1 MNTIRGLLESGLASR
16 EELNVDEAPA
26 CHRALLRAT
35 EAIRAQLG
43 RGPSVLD
50 LGNDTFNDT
59 FDSFYRAGWDL
70 TTVGLR
76 PRQAVFGTIH
86 CVGDLTDEATWQGL
100 AGPYDLITT
109 RFFFSVT
116 DPVATAP
123 QLASR
128 FGGYETLFNNQDYA
142 SFVRWIFKKVTE
154 RLNDQGAFLLHPGH
168 SYVKRDGRLVLL
180 RGAYSFVD
188 VGTQSV

>member
-1 MNTIRGLLESGLASR
+1 MDTIRGLLEGGLAWR
-16 EELNVDEAPA
+16 EKLNVDEAPA

-35 EAIRAQLG
+35 EDIRAQLG
-43 RGPSVLD
+43 RSPSVLD
-50 LGNDTFNDT
+50 LGNDTFDDT

-76 PRQAVFGTIH
+76 SRQAVFGTTH
-86 CVGDLTDEATWQGL
+86 CVGDLKDEATWQGL
-100 AGPYDLITT
+100 AGPYHLITT

-123 QLASR
+123 QLALS
-128 FGGYETLFNNQDYA
+128 FGGYEALFQNPEYA
-142 SFVRWIFKKVTE
+142 HFVRWIFKKVTE
-154 RLNDQGAFLLHPGH
+154 RLHDQGAFLLHPGH
-168 SYVKRDGRLVLL
+168 SYVKRGGRLVLL